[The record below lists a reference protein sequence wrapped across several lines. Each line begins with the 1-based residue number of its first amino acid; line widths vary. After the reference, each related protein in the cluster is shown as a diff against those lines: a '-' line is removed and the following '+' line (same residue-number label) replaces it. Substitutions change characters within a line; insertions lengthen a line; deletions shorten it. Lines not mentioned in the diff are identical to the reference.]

1 MNSIEKDY
9 FLLKLNRELEML
21 TLSMDLMQKNC
32 DRNNRL
38 GLKDVSAFQSGMVYA
53 YEYCSGVLVRLIDL
67 LDGTEDSD
75 DA

>member
-1 MNSIEKDY
+1 MNFIEKYY

-38 GLKDVSAFQSGMVYA
+38 GLKDVSGFQNYNYPFG
-53 YEYCSGVLVRLIDL
+53 YCV
-67 LDGTEDSD
+67 
-75 DA
+75 